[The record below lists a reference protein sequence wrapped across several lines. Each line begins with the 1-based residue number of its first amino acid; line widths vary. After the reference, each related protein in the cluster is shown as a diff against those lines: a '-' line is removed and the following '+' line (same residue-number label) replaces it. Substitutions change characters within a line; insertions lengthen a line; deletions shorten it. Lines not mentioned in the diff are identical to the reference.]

1 MVLKLWDE
9 RRLILPIT
17 YFIEKPFQNWTR
29 SSAELLGTIFLY
41 LDYSMPIDPLR
52 MELDRL
58 LNTTD
63 LWDKRVK
70 GIQVTDAKENTI
82 EVRVLISAHDSGS
95 AFDLRCYI
103 RENLIKYVQMNY
115 PDSLPLNRVIV
126 NNWVAAKD
134 NPPEIKTLKDKAD
147 LPAG

>member
-1 MVLKLWDE
+1 
-9 RRLILPIT
+9 
-17 YFIEKPFQNWTR
+17 
-29 SSAELLGTIFLY
+29 
-41 LDYSMPIDPLR
+41 MPIDPLR